1 MSQFPAHWHGS
12 EKIAFLL
19 YPQFTA
25 LDVVGP
31 HYMLASLMGST
42 TYLVAKTKDP
52 VASDLKLAIVP
63 STTFD
68 DCPADL
74 DILVVPGGSTGTLDA
89 MKDAATLAFVKDRG
103 SRAKYVCSVCTG
115 SLLLGA
121 AGLLQ
126 GYKATS
132 HWLTRD
138 VLADFGAIP
147 IDERVVIDRNR
158 VTGAGVTAGIDF
170 GLTLVRERRDETYA
184 KVMQLLAEYHPVPP
198 FDAGTPER
206 AGPGPTAMLS
216 EMLKPFIADVRN
228 FARGG

>member
-1 MSQFPAHWHGS
+1 MNPSRRDLGLLLASAIVAPAAAAAQQTAGGQTPDHDHDMSQFPAHWHGS

-132 HWLTRD
+132 QP
-138 VLADFGAIP
+138 F
-147 IDERVVIDRNR
+147 
-158 VTGAGVTAGIDF
+158 
-170 GLTLVRERRDETYA
+170 RE
-184 KVMQLLAEYHPVPP
+184 PV
-198 FDAGTPER
+198 
-206 AGPGPTAMLS
+206 
-216 EMLKPFIADVRN
+216 
-228 FARGG
+228 